1 MPRPPIRARV
11 GARLRDVL
19 QLLRFL
25 GRHRSFW
32 LAFLVALLLVLTLA
46 MYLVQSA
53 AVAPYVYPL
62 F

>member
-1 MPRPPIRARV
+1 MAAPALPHRLAGRARDV
-11 GARLRDVL
+11 GL
-19 QLLRFL
+19 LLRFF

-32 LAFLVALLLVLTLA
+32 LAALVSLLLVLSLV
-46 MYLVQSA
+46 MDLVQSA

>member
-1 MPRPPIRARV
+1 MQRVQARA
-11 GARLRDVL
+11 RDVL

-32 LAFLVALLLVLTLA
+32 LALVVALLLVLSLVT
-46 MYLVQSA
+46 YLVQTA
-53 AVAPYVYPL
+53 TIAPYVYPL

>member
-1 MPRPPIRARV
+1 VRPTPMQRAR
-11 GARLRDVL
+11 ARARDVL

-32 LAFLVALLLVLTLA
+32 LALVVALLLVLSLVT
-46 MYLVQSA
+46 YLVQTA
-53 AVAPYVYPL
+53 TIAPYVYPL

>member
-1 MPRPPIRARV
+1 VPRPPLLTRV
-11 GARLRDVL
+11 AARLRDLVL
-19 QLLRFL
+19 LLRFL

-32 LAFLVALLLVLTLA
+32 LALLVALLLVLSLV

>member
-1 MPRPPIRARV
+1 MA
-11 GARLRDVL
+11 

-25 GRHRSFW
+25 GRRRSFW
-32 LAFLVALLLVLTLA
+32 LALLVALLLIISLV
-46 MYLVQSA
+46 MVLVQSA

>member
-1 MPRPPIRARV
+1 MARPPLLARV
-11 GARLRDVL
+11 AARRRDLV

-32 LAFLVALLLVLTLA
+32 LALLVALLLVLSLV
-46 MYLVQSA
+46 MYLVQTA
-53 AVAPYVYPL
+53 TVAPYVYPL

>member
-1 MPRPPIRARV
+1 VASPPLRARV
-11 GARLRDVL
+11 AGRLRDVA

-25 GRHRSFW
+25 GRQRSFW
-32 LAFLVALLLVLTLA
+32 LALLVALLLILSLV

>member
-1 MPRPPIRARV
+1 VARPTIRARV
-11 GARLRDVL
+11 AARLRDLV

-32 LAFLVALLLVLTLA
+32 LALLVALLLVLSLV
-46 MYLVQSA
+46 MYLVQTA
-53 AVAPYVYPL
+53 TVAPYVYPL